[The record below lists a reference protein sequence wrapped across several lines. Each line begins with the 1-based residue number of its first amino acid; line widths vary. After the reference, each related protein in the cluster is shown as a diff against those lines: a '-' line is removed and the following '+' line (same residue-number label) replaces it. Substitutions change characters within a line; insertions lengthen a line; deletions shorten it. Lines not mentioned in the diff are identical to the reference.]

1 MDPPG
6 RNIRSDTNYSKWP
19 QQGQAAHILHDS
31 RPDAPTRSE
40 NERLYASMR
49 KVLSLGIIQSVCG
62 RRTESRAACPSQVG
76 SRNGGYRRYPSYIPE
91 ANRQ

>member
-40 NERLYASMR
+40 NERPCASM
-49 KVLSLGIIQSVCG
+49 KWMMSLGIIQPIRLPK
-62 RRTESRAACPSQVG
+62 RRVPPITQLRT
-76 SRNGGYRRYPSYIPE
+76 
-91 ANRQ
+91 